1 VIVIDRR
8 SVIPVQKQ
16 IALQVKKEII
26 LGRLKEGDKLPP
38 VRELA
43 RRLGVNVNTVLKALD
58 ELVNERVLDVQH
70 GKGYF
75 VSRSEILPK
84 ELLEELEGIAKKLRS
99 GGVDKSLAMMLLMEV
114 WKGE

>member
-1 VIVIDRR
+1 MIVVDRR

-26 LGRLKEGDKLPP
+26 LGRLREGDKLPP

-43 RRLGVNVNTVLKALD
+43 QRLGVNVNTVLRALD
-58 ELVNERVLDVQH
+58 DLVHEGVLDVQH

-75 VSRSEILPK
+75 VSKSEILPK
-84 ELLEELEGIAKKLRS
+84 ELIEELEGIAEKLKS
-99 GGVDKSLAMMLLMEV
+99 SGVDRSLAMVLLMEV